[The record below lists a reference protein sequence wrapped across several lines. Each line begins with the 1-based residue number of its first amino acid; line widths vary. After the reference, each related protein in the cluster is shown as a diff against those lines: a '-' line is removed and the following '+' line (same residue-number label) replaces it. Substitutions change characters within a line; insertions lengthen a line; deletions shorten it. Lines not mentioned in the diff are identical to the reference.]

1 MQNANK
7 LHVYTGNGKGKTTA
21 AMGLAFRMLGTGKE
35 VLVVQFMKQPNSSEL
50 VSLKKMPG
58 AHIHEGAAMK
68 GFIYQMDEDLWK
80 MPGADKQRRS
90 TASSTRSIRSGRR

>member
-50 VSLKKMPG
+50 VSLK
-58 AHIHEGAAMK
+58 
-68 GFIYQMDEDLWK
+68 
-80 MPGADKQRRS
+80 
-90 TASSTRSIRSGRR
+90 